1 MNKRNKGTKK
11 YTKSSSPIALVLLL
25 VLLLSIISACQM
37 FMPVAPPVTPEPP
50 PARAHA
56 QAPASELTP
65 EPANEPAQEASP
77 EPTPEPAPEIE
88 EVKAKRTDYE
98 VVINDTATSLLVYE
112 IDEYIYVDLFELAS
126 ELSNTDKRFFPY
138 WDERHKILHLTSET
152 AFTRNEQDSKQLTID
167 EMTVTPVDLFAFLDG
182 NQVAVSAYSAGDNI
196 LINLQET
203 ADVMT
208 LVICRELS
216 ENALDIFT
224 NQTTADSIT
233 RLRSLD
239 PSKPMV
245 ALTFDDGPL
254 AFTPLVL
261 DILEQHNVVATFY
274 VIGRQIEKNIET
286 MQRAHEMGNEI
297 ANHTWS
303 HPSLERTSAETIR
316 TQLMDTNAAIEA
328 ITGVPQTHMR
338 PPYARINA
346 TVQEVTRELGLSI
359 MFWSIDPSD
368 YLPRTPERIYNDI
381 MEKVQ
386 DRDIILLH
394 DVHERSIEAT
404 KQLVPSLIRRGFQL
418 VTVSEL
424 MYFSDITMEPGESYR
439 HGRD

>member
-1 MNKRNKGTKK
+1 MKASKK
-11 YTKSSSPIALVLLL
+11 HIKHSLIIVLILLL
-25 VLLLSIISACQM
+25 LLALSFTSACQM
-37 FMPVAPPVTPEPP
+37 LMPDNAPDTTEPSP
-50 PARAHA
+50 TRAHA
-56 QAPASELTP
+56 QTPASEPAT
-65 EPANEPAQEASP
+65 EAANEPAQEPPPVSAP
-77 EPTPEPAPEIE
+77 EPTPEIE
-88 EVKAKRTDYE
+88 EFKARRTDYE
-98 VVINDTATSLLVYE
+98 VLINDTATSLLVYE
-112 IDEYIYVDLFELAS
+112 IDGNIYVDLFELAS
-126 ELSNTDKRFFPY
+126 ELSGTDKRFFPY

-152 AFTRNEQDSKQLTID
+152 SFIRNEQDSKQVTVD
-167 EMTVTPVDLFAFLDG
+167 EMTVTPIDLFAFLDG
-182 NQVAVSAYSAGDNI
+182 NQAAVSAYSVDDNI
-196 LINLQET
+196 FLNLQET
-203 ADVMT
+203 ADFMT
-208 LVICRELS
+208 LVIYRELS

-224 NQTTADSIT
+224 NQTTAGSIT

-254 AFTPLVL
+254 AFTPTVL
-261 DILEQHNVVATFY
+261 DVLEQHNVVATFY
-274 VIGRQIEKNIET
+274 VFGRQVEKNIET

-316 TQLMDTNAAIEA
+316 TQLLDTNAAIEA

-338 PPYARINA
+338 PPYARINS
-346 TVQEVTRELGLSI
+346 TVQDVTRELGLSI

-368 YLPRTPERIYNDI
+368 YLPRTPERIYNEI

-404 KQLVPSLIRRGFQL
+404 KMLVPSLIRRGFQL

-424 MYFSDITMEPGESYR
+424 MYFSGIELEPGESYR